1 MARRMPPTTTQW
13 SQDTAPHADSR
24 IKLERLD
31 GARGGRVQPALVQA
45 AAEHLMQ
52 LGQLARYMSE
62 ADGAALR
69 AHFPQATH
77 EWLQGLAATVTQH
90 QRLSGPLLAGAA
102 AHGDVVYRAAGTTP
116 RSSKK
121 ESRLRLPA
129 LDEVSAVPRQLGE
142 MLGEFGPS
150 TGRDGELDTAMPP
163 QPLSERWRDGDG
175 ALEVQRQPQ
184 PPAQPRVKHARF
196 GFGFGDAA
204 SPRPSAASLVPK
216 LSAGAERV
224 GLYVADMVPHEGM
237 VPRYASGAP
246 ATLPPPRVGG
256 PPPPIGEL
264 ATLPACATLQS
275 VPLNVVI
282 EGREQVVRE
291 LLALLNTV
299 NRVRGASNRLTPDV
313 AAAYR
318 PKLAYIA
325 NAYRVATTAV
335 VERVE
340 HWRKHDAPQQPQLT
354 NVSSQVYPAKKSL
367 RRVGAPF
374 IWGGRDLLLAISRDE
389 LSFAPLPVATDP
401 LLLTWFSEHRHW
413 WASEEAVPEALLQ
426 PSRQHSLL
434 ELSRMQHAHEVLL
447 FEQEAHN
454 LPPFG
459 PPYVGRDNP
468 YGTALELLLYGGTGK
483 YP

>member
-1 MARRMPPTTTQW
+1 VAFVVGTAQMARRMPPTTTQW
-13 SQDTAPHADSR
+13 SQDTAPLSDSR
-24 IKLERLD
+24 IKLERLN

-45 AAEHLMQ
+45 AAEHMMQ

-62 ADGAALR
+62 ADGAAVR

-129 LDEVSAVPRQLGE
+129 LDDASAVPRQLGE

-150 TGRDGELDTAMPP
+150 TGRDGELDTALPP
-163 QPLSERWRDGDG
+163 QPLSERWRDG
-175 ALEVQRQPQ
+175 ALEVQLQPQ

-204 SPRPSAASLVPK
+204 SPRPSAASLAVPAPK
-216 LSAGAERV
+216 PSGTTPSGAERV
-224 GLYVADMVPHEGM
+224 ELYVADMVPREGM
-237 VPRYASGAP
+237 VPRYAPGAP
-246 ATLPPPRVGG
+246 AMLPAPHVGG
-256 PPPPIGEL
+256 PPPPMGEL
-264 ATLPACATLQS
+264 ATLPGCAALQS

-291 LLALLNTV
+291 LIALLNTV

-318 PKLAYIA
+318 PKLAYIT

-340 HWRKHDAPQQPQLT
+340 HWRKHDAPQQPQLI
-354 NVSSQVYPAKKSL
+354 NVTSQIYPAKKSL
-367 RRVGAPF
+367 RRVNTPF
-374 IWGGRDLLLAISRDE
+374 MWGGRNLLLAISRDD
-389 LSFAPLPVATDP
+389 LAFAPLPVATDP
-401 LLLTWFSEHRHW
+401 LLLHWSSEHR
-413 WASEEAVPEALLQ
+413 
-426 PSRQHSLL
+426 
-434 ELSRMQHAHEVLL
+434 
-447 FEQEAHN
+447 
-454 LPPFG
+454 
-459 PPYVGRDNP
+459 D
-468 YGTALELLLYGGTGK
+468 
-483 YP
+483 

>member
-24 IKLERLD
+24 IKLDRLD

-163 QPLSERWRDGDG
+163 QPLSERWRDG
-175 ALEVQRQPQ
+175 ALEVQLQPQ

-204 SPRPSAASLVPK
+204 SPRPSAASLAVPK

-224 GLYVADMVPHEGM
+224 DLYVADMVPREGM

-264 ATLPACATLQS
+264 ATLPACAALQS
-275 VPLNVVI
+275 VPINVVI

-340 HWRKHDAPQQPQLT
+340 HWRKHDAPQVT
-354 NVSSQVYPAKKSL
+354 NPNPNPNPNRQ
-367 RRVGAPF
+367 
-374 IWGGRDLLLAISRDE
+374 
-389 LSFAPLPVATDP
+389 
-401 LLLTWFSEHRHW
+401 LLTLTTN
-413 WASEEAVPEALLQ
+413 PNC
-426 PSRQHSLL
+426 SLL
-434 ELSRMQHAHEVLL
+434 TLTPTPTLPLTLTSSRSSRTSRPKSTRPRSRSAAWAHPSYGAGATCCSQSLVTSSPSPRCPS
-447 FEQEAHN
+447 
-454 LPPFG
+454 PP
-459 PPYVGRDNP
+459 
-468 YGTALELLLYGGTGK
+468 THCC
-483 YP
+483 